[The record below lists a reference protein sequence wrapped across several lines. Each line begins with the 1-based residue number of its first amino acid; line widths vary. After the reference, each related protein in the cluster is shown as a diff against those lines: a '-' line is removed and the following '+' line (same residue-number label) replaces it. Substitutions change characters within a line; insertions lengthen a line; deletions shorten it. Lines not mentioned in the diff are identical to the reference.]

1 MRDGPPRGGTRGGRD
16 QFSWEN
22 VKNDAHR
29 ENYLGASV
37 HAPVGRWQKGRD
49 LLWYTRE
56 RGAAARAAPEIQDEQ
71 AEIRMRED
79 ALMREALGLP
89 PPTAPQR
96 EPEKRPDASTRRGD
110 DARPGPDDRRGGSAS
125 RTLARRKTDT
135 HDEDPSSTVRAS
147 STSAGG
153 SWGKK
158 RARSPSGAPLNED
171 KERRRQARK
180 AEKRERKAEK
190 KERKAEK
197 RRREAERE
205 EQEKSGKML

>member
-96 EPEKRPDASTRRGD
+96 EPEK
-110 DARPGPDDRRGGSAS
+110 GPDRHRSGFQRAAAAAAAGAGAGAEASERGLFNCHVKLQLSC
-125 RTLARRKTDT
+125 
-135 HDEDPSSTVRAS
+135 
-147 STSAGG
+147 
-153 SWGKK
+153 
-158 RARSPSGAPLNED
+158 
-171 KERRRQARK
+171 
-180 AEKRERKAEK
+180 
-190 KERKAEK
+190 
-197 RRREAERE
+197 
-205 EQEKSGKML
+205 